1 MKKQKRTAVL
11 LAALILC
18 AAGIGMLLNAGKL
31 SKAQK
36 SSAVAPPVAEPG
48 EPVSTGSDGH
58 TAVPD
63 DQTIPEMPDTS
74 SVILTC
80 RIISGADTGNLLLA
94 SQEDTADIYILN
106 ANNYSLTAQSPNFEK
121 LENGML
127 LQITYN
133 GMIMETYP
141 AQLSGIL
148 EILVLGYGMDNLGE
162 LYLNVLNDLWETD
175 SGLNSDITELGVDLS
190 DTRLTRSEQAAVA
203 WAFGGAHGLETI
215 QGSMEELSE
224 MGYIDSELMQWDDG
238 CLFSI
243 TEQTPEGTYSLN
255 VVKFDAQKW
264 RSGDGAYFFLD
275 CTSVQSAL
283 GIWGGY
289 SIGGEAISCGQ
300 APSCVPYS
308 HRIS

>member
-18 AAGIGMLLNAGKL
+18 AAGIGMLLTAGKL

-36 SSAVAPPVAEPG
+36 SSASAPPVAEPG
-48 EPVSTGSDGH
+48 EPVITGSDGH

-106 ANNYSLTAQSPNFEK
+106 ANNYSLTAQSSYFEK

-127 LQITYN
+127 LQITYD
-133 GMIMETYP
+133 GTIMETYP

-148 EILVLGYGMDNLGE
+148 EILVLDYGMDNLGE

-175 SGLNSDITELGVDLS
+175 PGLNSDITELGIDLS

-203 WAFGGAHGLETI
+203 WAFGAAHGLETI

-243 TEQTPEGTYSLN
+243 TEQTPEGTYNLN